1 MANPR
6 PLKLSFAAIL
16 QYVKYRY
23 FQAKSTRSLKK
34 IHEFFSKIWP
44 SSRFGLAMAVLELLK
59 AFLMLNK
66 LTVFPN
72 RYCFNLH
79 PNPNNKKKLFFS
91 ELLTQRSSND
101 F

>member
-16 QYVKYRY
+16 QYRY
-23 FQAKSTRSLKK
+23 FQTKSTRSLKK

-72 RYCFNLH
+72 RYCFKLH
-79 PNPNNKKKLFFS
+79 PNPNNKKKLFFLRAFDP
-91 ELLTQRSSND
+91 ER
-101 F
+101 FK